1 MKRFVSVWNMRKS
14 RDAFTLIEVMVAVM
28 IISVVIMALLEMQ
41 GNTTH
46 IFSRLGNTLKINQYT
61 SLFISNND
69 YGFEKNSVDLDD
81 LLSEF
86 KVEDELRRELKTI
99 KVKVDYKELKRID
112 MSEIEEGS
120 SSMVFELGETS
131 LDIDDSSASLMRF
144 RIQ

>member
-1 MKRFVSVWNMRKS
+1 MRKS